1 MASQFSSW
9 DYDTIMDMSVP
20 YENTGRKQ
28 QKARTR
34 SALIE
39 ATRQLLTRGI
49 TPTIEQ
55 AAEAADIS
63 RTTAY
68 RYFPNQRSLLLAAHP
83 EIDLSTLLGDD
94 PPTEPEAR
102 IDLAVKRLAE
112 LTVESESE
120 LRAMLRLSLDPE
132 LGSREHLLL
141 RQGRA
146 VSWILEAMA
155 PLSDRIQQAEL
166 RRLALAIRAA
176 CGIEALVWLTDIG
189 GLSREEAV
197 HLMRWSAL
205 ALFRAA
211 ISEASS
217 AEMPL
222 ARSSWQALSENQ

>member
-1 MASQFSSW
+1 MVSQFSSW
-9 DYDTIMDMSVP
+9 DYDTIMDISVP
-20 YENTGRKQ
+20 YESTGRKQ

-34 SALIE
+34 GALVE

-49 TPTIEQ
+49 TPTVEQ

-68 RYFPNQRSLLLAAHP
+68 RYFPNQRSLLVAAHP
-83 EIDLSTLLGDD
+83 EIDLSTLLGDN
-94 PPTEPEAR
+94 PPTDPESR
-102 IDLAVKRLAE
+102 IDLAAKRLAE
-112 LTVESESE
+112 LTVESEPE
-120 LRAMLRLSLDPE
+120 LRTMLRLSLDPD
-132 LGSREHLLL
+132 LGSRERLLL

-146 VSWILEAMA
+146 VGWILEAMA
-155 PLSDRIQQAEL
+155 PLSDRIPQTEL

-197 HLMRWSAL
+197 RLMRWSAH

-211 ISEASS
+211 ISDTTA
-217 AEMPL
+217 AEETI
-222 ARSSWQALSENQ
+222 AGS